1 MRTIPLALT
10 ACGTL
15 LVAVTAHA
23 GDASV
28 SYAEAEAARAKA
40 FAAMD
45 ANKDGQLTHLE
56 IRTALEDHKSAG
68 TSKRAAHAPHLFRK
82 MDSNDDGVIT
92 QAEFNA
98 GGKRRFERVDTNK
111 DGQLDTAER
120 KAARVEAR
128 EAKWR
133 RAHGHPSKAQGYVP
147 GNPQ

>member
-1 MRTIPLALT
+1 MRFTPLSMAAMAVLFAT
-10 ACGTL
+10 GT
-15 LVAVTAHA
+15 HA
-23 GDASV
+23 QDKTV

-40 FAAMD
+40 FSAMD

-56 IRTALEDHKSAG
+56 IRTALEDRKSAGG
-68 TSKRAAHAPHLFRK
+68 TSKRAAHAPHLFSK

-92 QAEFNA
+92 QVEFAA

-120 KAARVEAR
+120 KAARTQAR
-128 EAKWR
+128 AAKWR
-133 RAHGHPSKAQGYVP
+133 RAHGHPAKAQGYVP